1 MDDLKA
7 PLAGH
12 KPQHKAKN
20 KAQKG
25 ALPVKRG
32 NGLLI
37 AIIGLAVVT
46 VVLVVLAVL
55 IQPIMTP
62 QGQIEVTAIAITKTA
77 AHKTGDYIDPDL
89 LIEPLPV
96 ENVSGIA
103 ILGGLMALIVLGVVL
118 REYVLWR
125 RKGSGDDIPDGNKT
139 G

>member
-46 VVLVVLAVL
+46 VVL

-62 QGQIEVTAIAITKTA
+62 QGQIEATAIAITKTA

-125 RKGSGDDIPDGNKT
+125 RKGEG
-139 G
+139 

>member
-7 PLAGH
+7 PLAGQE
-12 KPQHKAKN
+12 PQHKAKN

-62 QGQIEVTAIAITKTA
+62 QGQIEATAIAITKTA

>member
-7 PLAGH
+7 PQAGH
-12 KPQHKAKN
+12 EPQRKVDN
-20 KAQKG
+20 KEPKK
-25 ALPVKRG
+25 ALPMKQS

-62 QGQIEVTAIAITKTA
+62 QGKFEATAIAITKTA

-89 LIEPLPV
+89 LVEPLPV

-103 ILGGLMALIVLGVVL
+103 VSGGLMALIVLGVVL

-125 RKGSGDDIPDGNKT
+125 RKSSSDDIPDGNKT